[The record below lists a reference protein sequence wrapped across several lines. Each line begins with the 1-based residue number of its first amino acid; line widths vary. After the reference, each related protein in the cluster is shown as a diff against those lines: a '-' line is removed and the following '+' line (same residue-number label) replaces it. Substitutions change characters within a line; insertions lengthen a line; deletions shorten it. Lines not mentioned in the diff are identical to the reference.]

1 MNQTERLGVLFH
13 LGPHRFALPS
23 DGVIE
28 ICEGRRDREAAL
40 TWRHRG
46 RDHPLVDLRRRFS
59 LPRTEGWAPIIL
71 VKAPGDKG
79 GIALQV
85 DGIEAIA
92 PIRAD
97 TMIDIPEP
105 LRGFLGEE
113 VEGFWIQSLP
123 AEDEEAKRIVRLVLR
138 EEALAVE
145 PLSGQATEDGW
156 TPGESLARPSGGTL

>member
-1 MNQTERLGVLFH
+1 MNRTERLGVLFH

-28 ICEGRRDREAAL
+28 ICEGRRDRETAL

-46 RDHPLVDLRRRFS
+46 QDHPLVDLRRRFS
-59 LPRTEGWAPIIL
+59 LPPVEGWAPIIL
-71 VKAPGDKG
+71 VKAACAEGA
-79 GIALQV
+79 IALQV

-97 TMIDIPEP
+97 TMVDIPEP

-113 VEGFWIQSLP
+113 IEGFWIESLL
-123 AEDEEAKRIVRLVLR
+123 AKEEEEKCIVRLVLR
-138 EEALAVE
+138 EEALAFE
-145 PLSGQATEDGW
+145 PLSAQASEGGW
-156 TPGESLARPSGGTL
+156 APEESPARPTGGPP